1 MRQVVSVIEDETVF
15 WGLTRSQRF
24 EINSFLSC
32 TESYCEDS
40 VQAPGMNL
48 NLCLFYDH

>member
-24 EINSFLSC
+24 EINSFYLALRV
-32 TESYCEDS
+32 T
-40 VQAPGMNL
+40 VKTVFKLLG
-48 NLCLFYDH
+48 